1 MSNNTELHQIV
12 MQQAQIIAQLTEQ
25 LAASVGVVSP
35 TATVVTKDY
44 DDTLTGSDLVREH
57 FRRGGGSLKCF
68 IDDCSDVK
76 AMRDAEFR
84 TVTELNTHSGFPFA
98 TALSSWMCAVA
109 CDDDG
114 NVLTEDQLLGD
125 L

>member
-25 LAASVGVVSP
+25 LAASVGAVSP
-35 TATVVTKDY
+35 TGTVVTKDY
-44 DDTLTGSDLVREH
+44 DDTLTGSALVREH

-68 IDDCSDVK
+68 IDDYSD
-76 AMRDAEFR
+76 ASAIQDAEFR
-84 TVTELNTHSGFPFA
+84 TVTELNLHSVYPFA
-98 TALSSWMCAVA
+98 TALASWMYAVA
-109 CDDDG
+109 CDEDG
-114 NVLTEDQLLGD
+114 AVLTADQLLGG

>member
-1 MSNNTELHQIV
+1 MSNNTELHQII
-12 MQQAQIIAQLTEQ
+12 MKQAQVIVQLTEQ
-25 LAASVGVVSP
+25 LATSVGVV
-35 TATVVTKDY
+35 ALDGTVVPKDY

-68 IDDCSDVK
+68 IDDSSDFG
-76 AMRDAEFR
+76 AIQDAEFR
-84 TVTELNTHSGFPFA
+84 TVTELNTHSNFPFA
-98 TALSSWMCAVA
+98 TALSSWMYAVA

-114 NVLTEDQLLGD
+114 NVLTADQLLGG

>member
-25 LAASVGVVSP
+25 LAASVGVVHP
-35 TATVVTKDY
+35 TGAVVPKGY
-44 DDTLTGSDLVREH
+44 YDTLTGSDLVREY
-57 FRRGGGSLKCF
+57 FRRGGDALHCY
-68 IDDCSDVK
+68 IDDKSDE
-76 AMRDAEFR
+76 AALDDGIIRL
-84 TVTELNTHSGFPFA
+84 VTGYDVSRGRFISGC
-98 TALSSWMCAVA
+98 TWVCAVA

-114 NVLTEDQLLGD
+114 NVLTADQLLGG